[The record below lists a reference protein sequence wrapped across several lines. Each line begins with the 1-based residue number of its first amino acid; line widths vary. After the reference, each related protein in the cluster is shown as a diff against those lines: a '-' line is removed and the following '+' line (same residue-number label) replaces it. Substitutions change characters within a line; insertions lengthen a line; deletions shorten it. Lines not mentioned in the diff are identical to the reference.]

1 MEAGLTSHRGLPT
14 IRKHDRPLYAES
26 SMPDRHHPQ
35 EAAHRD
41 EAGIERERA
50 RIARDLHDGVG
61 ACLTR
66 ISLLAELARG
76 ESPSPHL
83 ARLAE
88 AAREAVDSLD
98 HIVWAVNPR
107 HDNLAS
113 FIDHTLQQT
122 GALLAAAGIRCRLEV
137 PDTTAT
143 RPLPAGFRRQVFL
156 MIQEAIHNAAKHAAP
171 GEVTLAIE
179 PSPAELAIR
188 ITDDG
193 RGFDPTHVDGDGL
206 GNMKNRATVLGGTCR
221 IASRPGKG
229 TRVEFD
235 LPWPGL
241 GGTRPV

>member
-1 MEAGLTSHRGLPT
+1 
-14 IRKHDRPLYAES
+14 
-26 SMPDRHHPQ
+26 MPDRPHSP
-35 EAAHRD
+35 EAASLD

-83 ARLAE
+83 SRLAE
-88 AAREAVDSLD
+88 AAHEAVESLD

-137 PDTTAT
+137 PDTPET
-143 RPLPAGFRRQVFL
+143 RPLTAGFRRQVFL
-156 MIQEAIHNAAKHAAP
+156 MIQEAVHNAAKHADA

-179 PSPAELAIR
+179 PGPEELVIR

-193 RGFDPTHVDGDGL
+193 RGFDPAHVDGDGL
-206 GNMKNRATVLGGTCR
+206 GNMKNRTTLLGGTCR
-221 IASRPGKG
+221 IASRPGEG
-229 TRVEFD
+229 TRVQFE
-235 LPWPGL
+235 LPWPPL
-241 GGTRPV
+241 GGIRPV